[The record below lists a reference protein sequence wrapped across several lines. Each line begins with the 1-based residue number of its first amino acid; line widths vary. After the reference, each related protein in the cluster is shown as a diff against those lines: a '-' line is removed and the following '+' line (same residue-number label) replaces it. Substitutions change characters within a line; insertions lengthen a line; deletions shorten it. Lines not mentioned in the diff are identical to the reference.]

1 MGETE
6 GEDVANTPS
15 GENASGHI
23 RRGLKV
29 GRSLASRRHLRHP
42 RKKSLHHEPVAS
54 RRIWQGDLKFGHC
67 EWCFLRNA
75 LKVFITGDADAAETP
90 SRLASKTKKRG
101 PRPSRPV
108 CRVGEITILSI
119 TENLRESE
127 YCVYRLPRA
136 GPRSLAG
143 MRAERESGSRRTV
156 FTQCPPHSRQLRRM
170 GHPRTRLRG
179 TGGEIRTSANELVR
193 RLDRGVRVGLVCQ
206 TTPQNVCNKGRCI
219 VTRITPLEKSA
230 NNAPHKRRVK
240 TGKRRK
246 PRVDL
251 LPSVRQLELIGQHE
265 SHRGRPRLVDSARD
279 N

>member
-108 CRVGEITILSI
+108 CRVGEITMLSI

-143 MRAERESGSRRTV
+143 MRGESGSGVDAPFSPSVLTRANSDGWAIPRRACEERAV
-156 FTQCPPHSRQLRRM
+156 RSERQ
-170 GHPRTRLRG
+170 RTSSCGGWIEAYESGSCVRQRLRMCV
-179 TGGEIRTSANELVR
+179 TKE
-193 RLDRGVRVGLVCQ
+193 GVSSPG
-206 TTPQNVCNKGRCI
+206 
-219 VTRITPLEKSA
+219 
-230 NNAPHKRRVK
+230 
-240 TGKRRK
+240 
-246 PRVDL
+246 
-251 LPSVRQLELIGQHE
+251 
-265 SHRGRPRLVDSARD
+265 
-279 N
+279 